1 MRENKK
7 RDAYFWAQKHWH
19 KKRPQNVENQIK
31 RFWDTKDGQKRK
43 IIYEYIQ
50 LEWIISEYGKI
61 RF

>member
-19 KKRPQNVENQIK
+19 ERRPQNVGNQIK